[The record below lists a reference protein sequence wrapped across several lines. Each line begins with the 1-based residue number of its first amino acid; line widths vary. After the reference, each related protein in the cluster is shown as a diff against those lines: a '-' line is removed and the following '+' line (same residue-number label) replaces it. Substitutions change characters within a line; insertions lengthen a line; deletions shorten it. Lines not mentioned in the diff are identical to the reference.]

1 MTLWME
7 SKGAK
12 TSHQS
17 SRRTCSA
24 SAKLHVASLLS
35 SDQHT
40 GTGRLFYCQYWVDL
54 HAASQMSSD
63 QHTGTG
69 RLFYWVDLHAASLLS
84 SDQHTGTGRL
94 FYWVDL
100 QTAHETRARLSK
112 TEKNDML
119 LLCQYNGCFVVN

>member
-12 TSHQS
+12 TSYQS
-17 SRRTCSA
+17 SRRTCPGF
-24 SAKLHVASLLS
+24 AK
-35 SDQHT
+35 
-40 GTGRLFYCQYWVDL
+40 
-54 HAASQMSSD
+54 
-63 QHTGTG
+63 
-69 RLFYWVDLHAASLLS
+69 LHAASLLS

-100 QTAHETRARLSK
+100 QAAHETRARLSK

-119 LLCQYNGCFVVN
+119 LLCQHNGCFVFN

>member
-17 SRRTCSA
+17 SRRTCQA
-24 SAKLHVASLLS
+24 FA
-35 SDQHT
+35 Q
-40 GTGRLFYCQYWVDL
+40 L
-54 HAASQMSSD
+54 HAASLLLSD

-100 QTAHETRARLSK
+100 QAAHKTRALLSK

-119 LLCQYNGCFVVN
+119 LLCQHNGKFCFQLKLFLFLFLFVTGCWKLSSAAQLQL